1 MSGQDGSASGTSRPP
16 RIPAPAAAEQAAEQS
31 VVADYTETVVPAGA
45 RRSNFRMLLTFGSM
59 QLVFG
64 AVLVG
69 YDARFQGLSLG
80 RLIVAM
86 AIAAATMTVYCIGS
100 ANLHGRPDPWHVR
113 IRQDLYRLPGAA
125 GLGDRRGR
133 VHRRCRAGGEKLQ
146 GQGAARLLPGG
157 AA

>member
-16 RIPAPAAAEQAAEQS
+16 RIPAPAAAEQAAQQAAEQS

-59 QLVFG
+59 QLAFG

-86 AIAAATMTVYCIGS
+86 AAANWPAIVALLAGTAVGVSTGGLI
-100 ANLHGRPDPWHVR
+100 
-113 IRQDLYRLPGAA
+113 PGTS
-125 GLGDRRGR
+125 GFG
-133 VHRRCRAGGEKLQ
+133 KT
-146 GQGAARLLPGG
+146 
-157 AA
+157 